1 MKIALLGHGVVGRG
15 VDEIIASRAKGV
27 EVARILELPDRL
39 SDPRMTAN
47 YDDILHDPEIELV
60 IECMG
65 GLEPA
70 HTFIMSALNAGKSV
84 VTSNKAV
91 VAAYFEEFAAAAR
104 EHGAALLIEASCGGG
119 IPWIASIEKVRRI
132 DSVSSFSGIM
142 NGTTNYLVDTM
153 AKTGKDFDVVLRE
166 AQALGYAERDPSDD
180 IDGIDVRN
188 KTIIAAS
195 VAFNVA
201 CKRDIPT
208 AGIRNLTKADMQM
221 FGQHGR
227 VVKLIGH
234 GVQRDGHYAAAVE
247 PVALSQSSLE
257 AHVPANFNLVS
268 LEGSTVG
275 PLKFYGQGAGSLPTG
290 NAMAQDVLDF
300 QAGRRPVYDFSA
312 GLEYDPMLLVSNY
325 VFRTAVAPEGS
336 ERYDEGSWL
345 VRSVTAAHA
354 QEIFTYA
361 LESDPTSFY
370 ARLPWED
377 EA

>member
-1 MKIALLGHGVVGRG
+1 MNIALLGHGVVGRG
-15 VDEIIASRAKGV
+15 VDEIIASRV
-27 EVARILELPDRL
+27 NDVHVTRILELPDRL
-39 SDPRMTAN
+39 SDPRMTASF
-47 YDDILHDPEIELV
+47 DDILNDESIELV

-70 HTFIMSALNAGKSV
+70 HTFIMAALGAGKAV

-91 VAAYFEEFAAAAR
+91 VAAYFQEFAAQAQKT
-104 EHGAALLIEASCGGG
+104 GAALLIEASCGGG

-132 DSVSSFSGIM
+132 DSVSAFSGIM

-153 AKTGKDFDVVLRE
+153 RKTGKDFDVVLAE

-180 IDGIDVRN
+180 IDGVDVKN

-201 CKRDIPT
+201 CRYDIPV

-221 FGQHGR
+221 FASKGR

-247 PVALSQSSLE
+247 PVALPQSSLE
-257 AHVPANFNLVS
+257 AHVPANFNMVT

-275 PLKFYGQGAGSLPTG
+275 ILKFYGQGAGSLPTG
-290 NAMAQDVLDF
+290 NAMVQDVLDF
-300 QAGRRPVYDFSA
+300 KAGRRPVYDFSA
-312 GLEYDPMLLVSNY
+312 NLVYDPMLLVSNY
-325 VFRTAVAPEGS
+325 VFRTAIAPEGS
-336 ERYDEGSWL
+336 ERYAEGSWL
-345 VRSVTAAHA
+345 VRSVTASHA
-354 QEIFTYA
+354 REIYAYA

-370 ARLPWED
+370 AQLPWED
-377 EA
+377 